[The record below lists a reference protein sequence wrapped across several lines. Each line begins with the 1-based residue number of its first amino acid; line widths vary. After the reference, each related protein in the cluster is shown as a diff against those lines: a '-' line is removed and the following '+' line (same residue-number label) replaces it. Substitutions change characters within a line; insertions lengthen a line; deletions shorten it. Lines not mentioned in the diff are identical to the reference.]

1 MSMRGMAET
10 YRFAQSGGGLGGD
23 DFGDETGLAGQP
35 FEQRTGLAGA
45 LELDRV
51 GALDEGESL
60 TEISRAGLVGHDDDH
75 VFDRT
80 EARPRQE
87 TSLRF

>member
-1 MSMRGMAET
+1 MAET

-23 DFGDETGLAGQP
+23 GFGDEAGLARQA
-35 FEQRTGLAGA
+35 FEQRMGLSGA

-60 TEISRAGLVGHDDDH
+60 TEIPRGGLVRHDDDH
-75 VFDRT
+75 VFDGT
-80 EARPRQE
+80 DTRPCQE